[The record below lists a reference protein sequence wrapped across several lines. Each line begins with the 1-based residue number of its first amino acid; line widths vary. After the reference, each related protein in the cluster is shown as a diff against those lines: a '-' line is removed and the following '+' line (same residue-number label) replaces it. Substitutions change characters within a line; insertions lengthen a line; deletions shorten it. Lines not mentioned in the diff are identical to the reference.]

1 MGTLPYDAANLTALL
16 AANLVYEFI
25 SLDALNRRT
34 RRNRGYDTQ
43 QAMTLTT
50 QRYCRG
56 ILSPS

>member
-43 QAMTLTT
+43 QAM
-50 QRYCRG
+50 
-56 ILSPS
+56 

>member
-1 MGTLPYDAANLTALL
+1 MGTLPYDAANVTALL

-25 SLDALNRRT
+25 SLDALN